1 MEGVEHRKR
10 VGADL
15 ATRAASMFKQ
25 PVRLEVRTEQNDSR
39 VLQVVFVP
47 KAVPLDM
54 PVYLKA
60 QGPPRGCWAAVA
72 P

>member
-25 PVRLEVRTEQNDSR
+25 PVRLEVRTEQDDGKE
-39 VLQVVFVP
+39 V
-47 KAVPLDM
+47 
-54 PVYLKA
+54 
-60 QGPPRGCWAAVA
+60 
-72 P
+72 